1 MHSSGFEVGA
11 RHVAGLAFL
20 GQRLFRQYW
29 MTVQSVV
36 ILENLQ
42 FFRLSKDDLMPL
54 QQSVVCQDPIGE
66 DVSEN
71 PKVGHAQENLIVRFL
86 LCFFDM
92 DGDEILF
99 LLRSKQPLK

>member
-1 MHSSGFEVGA
+1 MHSSGFGVGA
-11 RHVAGLAFL
+11 RHVTGLAFL
-20 GQRLFRQYW
+20 LGQGLFRQYW

-92 DGDEILF
+92 DGDEIPF
-99 LLRSKQPLK
+99 L

>member
-1 MHSSGFEVGA
+1 
-11 RHVAGLAFL
+11 
-20 GQRLFRQYW
+20 
-29 MTVQSVV
+29 
-36 ILENLQ
+36 
-42 FFRLSKDDLMPL
+42 MPL
-54 QQSVVCQDPIGE
+54 QQSVVCQDPIGG

-71 PKVGHAQENLIVRFL
+71 PKVNHAQENLIVRSL